1 MDTELHRRRRLSG
14 LLGLASL
21 ACLAWPAAGFTQQV
35 TTPNG
40 SVTIDYGVLNSVGQ
54 GQGSGGYG
62 AQPSWPY
69 SPSVNPYDQSAAANA
84 YGQQAPYPYGQ
95 PAWGYRN
102 QSNLQPLYPPPQYPV
117 SSLLVPPPVG
127 SMPYV
132 PRAAAQPSQAPA
144 SESTA
149 PAAPTS
155 TETASTGTGSTGSE
169 TAPAA
174 PSTS

>member
-21 ACLAWPAAGFTQQV
+21 ACLAWPAVGSAQQV

-54 GQGSGGYG
+54 ASGGYG

-84 YGQQAPYPYGQ
+84 YGQQAPYPTASRPG
-95 PAWGYRN
+95 AIATRAT
-102 QSNLQPLYPPPQYPV
+102 
-117 SSLLVPPPVG
+117 SSL
-127 SMPYV
+127 SI
-132 PRAAAQPSQAPA
+132 RRRNIR
-144 SESTA
+144 
-149 PAAPTS
+149 
-155 TETASTGTGSTGSE
+155 
-169 TAPAA
+169 
-174 PSTS
+174 

>member
-1 MDTELHRRRRLSG
+1 MDTEPHRRRLSG

-21 ACLAWPAAGFTQQV
+21 ACLACPAAGFAQQV

-54 GQGSGGYG
+54 SQAGGYG
-62 AQPSWPY
+62 AQPTWPY
-69 SPSVNPYDQSAAANA
+69 SQSVNPYDQSAAANA

-132 PRAAAQPSQAPA
+132 PRTAAQPSQAPA
-144 SESTA
+144 VASESTA
-149 PAAPTS
+149 PTAPSS
-155 TETASTGTGSTGSE
+155 TETASRPGR
-169 TAPAA
+169 PF
-174 PSTS
+174 